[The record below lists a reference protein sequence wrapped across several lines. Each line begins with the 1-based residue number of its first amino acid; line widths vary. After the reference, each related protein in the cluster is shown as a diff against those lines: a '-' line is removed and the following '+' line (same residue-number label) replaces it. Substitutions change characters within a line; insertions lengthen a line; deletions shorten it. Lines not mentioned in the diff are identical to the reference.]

1 MKRRATTRRLMTR
14 RVTTAVAAA
23 LVVAF
28 LAGCSSWFGPSVPSE
43 STPTGEGVSAELEPF
58 YSQIL
63 RWSDCG
69 GGMQCAQ
76 AEAPLDW
83 NDPARD
89 SIQLALVR
97 QPATGGEPIGSLVVN
112 PGGPGASGY
121 DIVKD
126 SIDFV
131 ATPALQEAYDIVGLD
146 PRGVGRSS
154 AISCHSDAATLDGF
168 LYAITPGITGSDAW
182 LDAIGVSNQ
191 AFAADCLQF
200 TGDLLGEVDT
210 ISAARDLD
218 LLRATLGDS
227 TLNFLG
233 YSYGTYLGATYAE
246 LYPENTGRL
255 VLDGAIDPAAT
266 SYDVTA
272 TQAQGFESAL
282 LAFLA
287 DCDAQTDCPFQN
299 GPAAAQT
306 QIRALLERLDAS
318 PIRNA
323 DGRMLGSNTMT
334 SAIILPLYDA
344 TNWSYL
350 RQLFTAVSSGDAELA
365 FSLADS
371 YNGRDANGNYIDN
384 SLEARVAINCLDYTS
399 EGTREQWRADAAALA
414 VLAPVFGPQFS
425 YGETACS
432 GWPFAADNVRGPIVA
447 SGSSDILVVGTTND
461 PATPYIW
468 AQSLAAQLEN
478 GHLITRNGEGHTGY
492 NKGNAC
498 VDDAVDNYF
507 LSGTVPATDPL
518 C

>member
-1 MKRRATTRRLMTR
+1 MKRFVLTGVST
-14 RVTTAVAAA
+14 A
-23 LVVAF
+23 LVLSL
-28 LAGCSSWFGPSVPSE
+28 LAGCSSLFGPSAPSE
-43 STPTGEGVSAELEPF
+43 STPTGESVSAELQPF

-76 AEAPLDW
+76 ATAPLDW
-83 NDPARD
+83 KNPAKA
-89 SIQLALVR
+89 SIELALVR
-97 QPATGGEPIGSLVVN
+97 QPATGGAPIGSLLVN

-126 SIDFV
+126 SINVV
-131 ATPALQEAYDIVGLD
+131 ATAKLQESYDIVGLD

-154 AISCHSDAATLDGF
+154 AVSCHSDSATLDHF
-168 LYAITPGITGSDAW
+168 LYDITPGAVGSDEW
-182 LDAIGVSNQ
+182 LDAIGVSNA
-191 AFAADCLQF
+191 AFAADCLRL
-200 TGDLLGEVDT
+200 TGPLLGEVDT

-218 LLRATLGDS
+218 LLRAALGDR

-246 LYPENTGRL
+246 LYPANTGRI
-255 VLDGAIDPAAT
+255 VLDGAIDPAA
-266 SYDVTA
+266 SSFDVTV
-272 TQAQGFESAL
+272 TQAKGFEGAL

-287 DCDAQTDCPFQN
+287 DCASQTDCPFTS

-318 PIRNA
+318 PLRNA

-350 RQLFTAVSSGDAELA
+350 RQLFTAVESGDAELA

-384 SLEARVAINCLDYTS
+384 SLEARIAINCLDYTS
-399 EGTREQWRADAAALA
+399 EGTRAQWRADAASLA
-414 VLAPVFGPQFS
+414 AIAPVFGPQFA
-425 YGETACS
+425 YGETACT
-432 GWPFAADNVRGPIVA
+432 GWPFAADNVRGPIA
-447 SGSSDILVVGTTND
+447 AAGSSEILVVGTTND

-478 GHLITRNGEGHTGY
+478 GHLVTRKGEGHTGY

-498 VDDAVDNYF
+498 VDTTIDNYF
-507 LSGTVPATDPL
+507 LAGTVPATDPL